1 MATSTNDQTKW
12 LTALVQQQAAIL
24 TPGGDKAG
32 ATKALA
38 EAMAPWTKAYNDLT
52 QAQLKLYQSMTE
64 PVHQLFEP
72 WLKLIPGADAFTK
85 PITDKRFKGE
95 AWNRDPRFS
104 ALAHSYLATTD
115 AMFQALENAPLEDRE
130 KAQWKFAL
138 RQITDAV
145 SPANTLLTNP
155 EAIDKALDTGG
166 ASLVDGAK
174 LFAEDLAQGRISQT
188 DMSAFEVGVNIAT
201 TKGSVVF
208 RNDLFELIHYEATTE
223 EVYATPLLIVPPC
236 INKYYILDLQ
246 SANSFVGHAVAE
258 GHNVFLVSWRN
269 VDEGQR
275 GKTWDDYITDGVLK
289 SLEVTNA
296 IAGSKQAQILGFCI
310 GGTLVSSALAVAK
323 AKGKK
328 PAVSLTLLTTLLDFT
343 IPGEIGLLV
352 SEESTASSEERIG
365 KGGVFEGKELAQV
378 FSSLRANDLIWNYV
392 SGGYLQGKAP
402 TAFDLLFWNADS
414 TNLPG
419 PMYTWYLRNTYLE
432 NNIAKPGA
440 TTQAG
445 VKVDLGTVDV
455 PAFIFAAKED
465 HIVLWQG
472 AYKSV
477 HLLGG
482 ETTFVLGASGHIAGV
497 VNPPAK
503 KKRSYWTAG
512 TEKIEDPET
521 WFEQAEN
528 HPGSWWPAWYEWL
541 EQYAGDKVPAPE
553 QMGSN
558 KYKPIE
564 PAPGQYVK
572 VKVV

>member
-24 TPGGDKAG
+24 TPGGDTMG
-32 ATKALA
+32 ATKTLA

-52 QAQLKLYQSMTE
+52 QAQLKLYHSMTQ
-64 PVHQLFEP
+64 PVQQMFEP
-72 WLKLIPGADAFTK
+72 WLKLIPGGEAFTK
-85 PITDKRFKGE
+85 PLTDKRFRGE
-95 AWNRDPRFS
+95 AWSRDPRFE
-104 ALAHSYLATTD
+104 ALARTYLATTE
-115 AMFQALENAPLEDRE
+115 ALFQALDAAPLEERE
-130 KAQWKFAL
+130 KAQWNFAL

-188 DMSAFEVGVNIAT
+188 DMTAFEVGENVGT

-246 SANSFVGHAVAE
+246 PANSFVGHAVAE

-269 VDEGQR
+269 IDEGQ
-275 GKTWDDYITDGVLK
+275 GKKTWDDYVVEGVLK
-289 SLEVTNA
+289 ALEVTNS
-296 IAGSKQAQILGFCI
+296 IAESEQAQVLGFCI
-310 GGTLVSSALAVAK
+310 GGTLVASALAVAK
-323 AKGKK
+323 ARGKN
-328 PAVSLTLLTTLLDFT
+328 PAVSLTLMTTLLDYT
-343 IPGEIGLLV
+343 EPGEIGLLV
-352 SEESTASSEERIG
+352 SEDSVESQEQQIG
-365 KGGVFEGKELAQV
+365 NGGVFEGKELAQV
-378 FSSLRANDLIWNYV
+378 FASLRANDLIWNYV
-392 SGGYLQGKAP
+392 SAGYLKGQAP
-402 TAFDLLFWNADS
+402 PAFDLLFWNADS
-414 TNLPG
+414 SNLPG
-419 PMYTWYLRNTYLE
+419 PMYCWYIRNMYLE
-432 NNIAKPGA
+432 NNLAKPGG

-455 PAFIFAAKED
+455 PAFVFAAKED
-465 HIVLWQG
+465 HIVPWPG
-472 AYKSV
+472 AYKSA

-482 ETTFVLGASGHIAGV
+482 ETEFVLGASGHIAGV

-503 KKRSYWTAG
+503 KKRNYWVGGA
-512 TEKIEDPET
+512 ERIADPDE
-521 WFEQAEN
+521 WFEKAES

-541 EQYAGDKVPAPE
+541 EKRAGEKVPAPE
-553 QMGSN
+553 QRGN
-558 KYKPIE
+558 DEYKPIE